1 MRRITTDWTEGMIH
15 PAYHLPIRRVL
26 FAALMLIACS
36 LLADQ
41 PPAQAHGYIL
51 RSIPQDQAVVS
62 RAPSRIQIWFS
73 ESLEPRFSTLTL
85 TNDKGEDIPLQDSGV
100 VPNNPA
106 QLAGRIPTT
115 LPDGAYI
122 VTMRIAFASDGHVIT
137 ERMIFWVGQRT
148 GTLSAAGATTAST
161 QDAIPLEVVWRILTL
176 IPLMVLFGVCV
187 LYAGVLLPAWGNQ
200 RYTAGGLAP
209 RVLARLTWLI
219 GIMIGVALG
228 GCVLALFQ
236 QSMSLFAA
244 DIGTILR
251 NGSWAVALNG
261 TQFGDTLKLRFALLI
276 LMAAIQGAS
285 LFLAPRQPILVTPL
299 WGTNLMIGGL
309 LLGTMSAGSHV
320 AGSTLWPVQSVV
332 VDWLHLLANSAWIG
346 GLLALAVTLP
356 VALAPL
362 NPAER
367 QAALLAVLRRFS
379 MIGMLAVGLLIATGV
394 YSAAL
399 FVYQPSD
406 LTTTNYGRTLIG
418 KVLLVVPL
426 LLFGLYH
433 HLSVTRGRLAG
444 LAQRFRLSE
453 RVTTLLSSVRFESA
467 IGVGVIL
474 IAALLTATPPPVPAD
489 ARGNV
494 EAPNQTLTVSGL
506 QVKLSID
513 PGAAGPNTYEVTL
526 LRDGQ
531 PITGAQVNL
540 RLVHPALDK
549 RSALVRLDDTG
560 NGTYFGAGLDLERP
574 GDWQALVDLAAAN
587 QGDVRAAFNWPV
599 LSAAPDLNTRQPT
612 PLNWLSALAVIG
624 VLAVWMWPG
633 TGKLRTVNIRREVVA
648 LAGMAVVITVV
659 LVAVGAWFLNDA
671 AVRTDKLRNPTPVVA
686 NPVLAD
692 QGSIAAGQQV
702 YEARCAACHGPNG
715 AGDGSQAA
723 APPPDLRRRL
733 PTRRDEDLFKVIPH
747 AGEAPLSDAERW
759 NAINYLRSPVF
770 ALPAGTAQPTVQPTP

>member
-1 MRRITTDWTEGMIH
+1 MIH
-15 PAYHLPIRRVL
+15 PAYRPIIRHVL
-26 FAALMLIACS
+26 IAALILIAC
-36 LLADQ
+36 LLLIDQ
-41 PPAQAHGYIL
+41 PPARAHGYIL
-51 RSIPQDQAVVS
+51 RSIPQDQAVLS
-62 RAPSRIQIWFS
+62 RSPSRIQIWFS

-100 VPNNPA
+100 VSNNPA
-106 QLAGRIPTT
+106 QLAGRIPTA
-115 LPDGAYI
+115 LPDGAYV

-148 GTLSAAGATTAST
+148 GTLSAAGANTAST

-176 IPLMVLFGVCV
+176 IPLMVLFGVFV

-209 RVLARLTWLI
+209 RVLGRLTLLV
-219 GIMIGVALG
+219 GIMIAVALV

-261 TQFGDTLKLRFALLI
+261 TQFGDTLKLRFMLLV
-276 LMAAIQGAS
+276 LLAVFQGAS
-285 LFLAPRQPILVTPL
+285 LYLATRQPMFITPL
-299 WGTNLMIGGL
+299 WGSNMAIAGI

-320 AGSTLWPVQSVV
+320 AGSTLWPIQSVV

-346 GLLALAVTLP
+346 GLVALAVTIP

-362 NPAER
+362 HSAER

-379 MIGMLAVGLLIATGV
+379 MIGVLAVGLLIATGI

-418 KVLLVVPL
+418 KGLLVVPL
-426 LLFGLYH
+426 LLVGLYH

-444 LAQRFRLSE
+444 LAQRLRLSE

-467 IGVGVIL
+467 LGVGVIL
-474 IAALLTATPPPVPAD
+474 IAALLTATPPPVPPD
-489 ARGNV
+489 ARGKV
-494 EAPNQTLTVSGL
+494 EAPSQILTVSGI

-531 PITGAQVNL
+531 PVAGAQVNL
-540 RLVHPALDK
+540 RLVYPALDK
-549 RSALVRLDDTG
+549 RSSLVRLDDTG
-560 NGTYFGAGLDLERP
+560 NGTYLGAGLDLERP
-574 GDWQALVDLAAAN
+574 GDWQALVDIAAGN

-599 LSAAPDLNTRQPT
+599 LITAPDLNTRQPSL
-612 PLNWLSALAVIG
+612 LNWLSAIAIIG
-624 VLAVWMWPG
+624 VLGVWMWPG
-633 TGKLRTVNIRREVVA
+633 TGKLRTARIRPEVVA
-648 LAGMAVVITVV
+648 LAGMAVAITVV
-659 LVAVGAWFLNDA
+659 LVLLGAWFLNDA
-671 AVRTDKLRNPTPVVA
+671 AVRTDNLRNPTPAVA
-686 NPVLAD
+686 NPALAD
-692 QGSIAAGQQV
+692 QGSIAAGKQV
-702 YEARCAACHGPNG
+702 YEVRCVGCHGPNG

-733 PTRRDEDLFKVIPH
+733 PTRRDADLFKVIPH

-759 NAINYLRSPVF
+759 NVINYLRSPVF
-770 ALPAGTAQPTVQPTP
+770 ALPAGTAQPGK